1 MRPIEV
7 AMANQTA
14 EIIPFPIRKKLPG
27 GSQWAVGVLYTHQ
40 LLLTACALMNLA
52 VTAHEV
58 SDDVG
63 FYELI
68 KAVHLTLERLLVEEV
83 QTR

>member
-1 MRPIEV
+1 MRPIEI
-7 AMANQTA
+7 AMVNQTA

-27 GSQWAVGVLYTHQ
+27 GGQWTVGVLCTHQ

-52 VTAHEV
+52 VDAHEV
-58 SDDVG
+58 SDDAD

-68 KAVHLTLERLLVEEV
+68 KATHVILERLLAEGN
-83 QTR
+83 QI